1 MRPLRPSRSLALV
14 APRTSL
20 DNVELRMQQSGGRAV
35 PVVGNALA
43 RQTLGGRPKP
53 ALSSAQSSAA
63 RVGPNPCTPKG
74 APLATTLVRG
84 GAGAMNNLTRKTI
97 SSVPNSSV
105 QPDRA
110 LRSTDTNVT
119 IGLINPRDTLASK
132 DSSASAT
139 IPKAKFFRNLATP
152 TRHTLAGNQNVSPL
166 PIEPVLPKVSSSLSK
181 PVLTR
186 QRKRDWTN

>member
-84 GAGAMNNLTRKTI
+84 GAGAMNNRTRKTI

-105 QPDRA
+105 QRDRA

-119 IGLINPRDTLASK
+119 IGLINPRDALASK

-166 PIEPVLPKVSSSLSK
+166 SIEPVLPKVSSSLSK

>member
-1 MRPLRPSRSLALV
+1 MRPLRPSHSLALV
-14 APRTSL
+14 GPRTSL

-35 PVVGNALA
+35 PAVGNALA

-97 SSVPNSSV
+97 SSVPISSV

-132 DSSASAT
+132 GSSASAT
-139 IPKAKFFRNLATP
+139 IPKAKFFRSLATP
-152 TRHTLAGNQNVSPL
+152 TRHIPAGNQNVSPL

>member
-14 APRTSL
+14 GPRTSL
-20 DNVELRMQQSGGRAV
+20 HNVELRMQQSGGRAV

-119 IGLINPRDTLASK
+119 IGLINPRDTHASK
-132 DSSASAT
+132 GSSASAT

>member
-63 RVGPNPCTPKG
+63 RVGPNPRTPKG

-97 SSVPNSSV
+97 SSVPISSV

-132 DSSASAT
+132 GSSASAT